1 MNYHRSLTLGCA
13 EDDQPRQTS
22 DPQLKAVLD
31 ILSQARGTTHRP
43 SRQSYLIWQ
52 AAPAMI
58 RFVSHSQEQLDQL
71 TAPMRQDLADL
82 VEAVTAVLAD
92 ETALLASH
100 R

>member
-1 MNYHRSLTLGCA
+1 
-13 EDDQPRQTS
+13 
-22 DPQLKAVLD
+22 
-31 ILSQARGTTHRP
+31 
-43 SRQSYLIWQ
+43 
-52 AAPAMI
+52 MI